1 MLVHMADRSI
11 RVAFVLGDFGAGAV
25 ASAISVP
32 FSIVSGGLACVV
44 GAFIIARKMPEL
56 DAYVD
61 EHAALT

>member
-1 MLVHMADRSI
+1 LSSFPVGISSGGPRP
-11 RVAFVLGDFGAGAV
+11 GDFEAGAV
-25 ASAISVP
+25 ASATSVP

-44 GAFIIARKMPEL
+44 DAFIIARKMPEL